1 MFSLRTW
8 FAHKNCHPLQNSRS
22 NYKGLLLVLVFTVL
36 FRMPQAWLCYGV
48 EEFMV
53 EKSGVE
59 KIRGWKL
66 WGWNFLQ
73 PYDTCP
79 IFWGIIDE
87 NIDISSP
94 MWIDIFPTIINFFG
108 DIQFEDKIFD
118 IFALKIKK
126 SLLNW

>member
-1 MFSLRTW
+1 
-8 FAHKNCHPLQNSRS
+8 
-22 NYKGLLLVLVFTVL
+22 
-36 FRMPQAWLCYGV
+36 MPQAWLCYGV

-53 EKSGVE
+53 EKFGVE
-59 KIRGWKL
+59 KFGVEAWGWKFG
-66 WGWNFLQ
+66 GWNFLQ

-79 IFWGIIDE
+79 IFWGIIYE

-94 MWIDIFPTIINFFG
+94 MWIDIFPSIIDFFG
-108 DIQFEDKIFD
+108 DIQFEDKVFD

>member
-1 MFSLRTW
+1 MLS
-8 FAHKNCHPLQNSRS
+8 
-22 NYKGLLLVLVFTVL
+22 YGLKSMRLKKHGMNLE
-36 FRMPQAWLCYGV
+36 V
-48 EEFMV
+48 EN
-53 EKSGVE
+53 SGV
-59 KIRGWKL
+59 K
-66 WGWNFLQ
+66 NVLQ

-94 MWIDIFPTIINFFG
+94 MWIDIFPSIIDFFG
-108 DIQFEDKIFD
+108 DIQFEDKVFD